1 MNRAV
6 SALFV
11 SSNGLGVP
19 ACLRGDESISV
30 TACAAGVQALH
41 EFERHH
47 PDVVILE
54 AGRDFPS
61 QLQFFYSL
69 RAVGE
74 AWPTPV
80 AALLDDD
87 HHELVLA
94 ALEAGI
100 DECVSCALDP
110 KEVVARIRA
119 LARRSKLV
127 ANSEKIHSADLVLDP
142 VKLKAWRGERLLP
155 LTILQFRLLKF
166 FMTHPGRVFTRGELL
181 QGVWHDDSLDDGTV
195 TQCVVRLRR
204 ALTAAGETDLIRS
217 ARGIGYAFDEEDFAC
232 RAG

>member
-6 SALFV
+6 NALFV
-11 SSNGLGVP
+11 SRNGLEVP
-19 ACLRGDESISV
+19 ACLKGDESISV
-30 TACAAGVQALH
+30 TACAAGVRAIL
-41 EFERHH
+41 EFERRQ

-54 AGRDFPS
+54 AGPDFQT

-69 RAVGE
+69 RSVGE

-80 AALLDDD
+80 AALVDQNHQDLI
-87 HHELVLA
+87 LP

-100 DECVSCALDP
+100 DECVSCSLDP
-110 KEVVARIRA
+110 QEVVARIRA

-127 ANSEKIHSADLVLDP
+127 ANSEKIHSANLVLDP
-142 VKLKAWRGERLLP
+142 VKLKAWRGDRLLP

-204 ALTAAGETDLIRS
+204 ALTTAGETDLIRN
-217 ARGIGYAFDEEDFAC
+217 ARGIGYAFDEEEFA
-232 RAG
+232 RHAG